1 MSDTQSKSMQTDSVS
16 VCQNIHWQHIEINKN
31 ARAQMKNQVPKC
43 FWFTGL
49 SGAGKSTIANLL
61 EKQLFSE
68 GRHTYVLDGDNIR
81 HGLNQDL
88 SFTDADRV
96 ENIRRVTE
104 VAKLMLDAGLI
115 VLVSFISPFRSERR
129 IAREM
134 FADGEFVEVF
144 VDAPLK
150 LCEQR
155 DVKGLYLK
163 ARQGLLKNFTGIDSP
178 YEFPIEPDIHLDTVR
193 MSPEQ
198 CVRAIIDQYFEAL
211 S

>member
-1 MSDTQSKSMQTDSVS
+1 
-16 VCQNIHWQHIEINKN
+16 
-31 ARAQMKNQVPKC
+31 
-43 FWFTGL
+43 
-49 SGAGKSTIANLL
+49 
-61 EKQLFSE
+61 
-68 GRHTYVLDGDNIR
+68 
-81 HGLNQDL
+81 
-88 SFTDADRV
+88 
-96 ENIRRVTE
+96 
-104 VAKLMLDAGLI
+104 
-115 VLVSFISPFRSERR
+115 
-129 IAREM
+129 M

>member
-1 MSDTQSKSMQTDSVS
+1 
-16 VCQNIHWQHIEINKN
+16 
-31 ARAQMKNQVPKC
+31 MKNQVPKC
-43 FWFTGL
+43 YWFTGL

-61 EKQLFSE
+61 DKQLFLD

-129 IAREM
+129 MAREM

-178 YEFPIEPDIHLDTVR
+178 YECPIEPDIHLNTAH

-198 CVRAIIDQYFEAL
+198 CVQAIIEQYCEVL

>member
-1 MSDTQSKSMQTDSVS
+1 MG
-16 VCQNIHWQHIEINKN
+16 
-31 ARAQMKNQVPKC
+31 
-43 FWFTGL
+43 GL
-49 SGAGKSTIANLL
+49 
-61 EKQLFSE
+61 
-68 GRHTYVLDGDNIR
+68 H
-81 HGLNQDL
+81 NQDL

-163 ARQGLLKNFTGIDSP
+163 ARQGLLKNFTGID
-178 YEFPIEPDIHLDTVR
+178 
-193 MSPEQ
+193 
-198 CVRAIIDQYFEAL
+198 
-211 S
+211 